1 MRLKKFAATSLMA
14 IAALG
19 VGAGTSYAAPAAPAP
34 ETIDWSSKIE
44 GQSVVTTI
52 DAGAF
57 KVSGDGK
64 NIELQDNAGKAVVS
78 LPLAFQLNDLKFPME
93 QKVSEDGKTVTLTPI
108 FDLGKAKPVTP
119 ADRGDRNIGGIGIK
133 DIASPAENLLAQETF
148 NAQLAVATA
157 SGALVG
163 TIIGAVVGGIV
174 GAPTLVGMLATIP
187 VGATVGGIVGTIA
200 VGGPTLIAA
209 GIGLGQT
216 LLAEPGTSQYAEH
229 LQK

>member
-14 IAALG
+14 IAAMG
-19 VGAGTSYAAPAAPAP
+19 VGAGTSYAAPAAP
-34 ETIDWSSKIE
+34 ETIDWSSKVE

-78 LPLAFQLNDLKFPME
+78 LPLAFQLNSLKFPME
-93 QKVSEDGKTVTLTPI
+93 QKISEDGKSVTLTPI
-108 FDLGKAKPVTP
+108 FDLGKAKSVTP
-119 ADRGDRNIGGIGIK
+119 ADRGDRAVGNIAIK
-133 DIASPAENLLAQETF
+133 DIASPSENLIAQNTF
-148 NAQLAVATA
+148 NSQLALATA
-157 SGALVG
+157 TGGLTG
-163 TIIGAVVGGIV
+163 TIIGCVVGLVPGLAAGII
-174 GAPTLVGMLATIP
+174 GALPGCVT
-187 VGATVGGIVGTIA
+187 GAGIGAIVGTIA

-216 LLAEPGTSQYAEH
+216 LLAEPGTTMYAEH

>member
-1 MRLKKFAATSLMA
+1 MRLKKFAATSLLA

-19 VGAGTSYAAPAAPAP
+19 VGAGTSHAAPAAP

-78 LPLAFQLNDLKFPME
+78 LPLAFQLNALEFPME
-93 QKVSEDGKTVTLTPI
+93 QKISEDGRKVTLTPV
-108 FDLGKAKPVTP
+108 FDLGKAKPIAGEV
-119 ADRGDRNIGGIGIK
+119 RKENIQGAGLAVK
-133 DIASPAENLLAQETF
+133 DIASTDENLKAQNTF
-148 NAQLAVATA
+148 TSQLAIATA
-157 SGALVG
+157 TGGLIG
-163 TIIGAVVGGIV
+163 TIIGAVVGTFVMPAVGTITGAGI
-174 GAPTLVGMLATIP
+174 
-187 VGATVGGIVGTIA
+187 GGIVGTIA

-216 LLAEPGTSQYAEH
+216 LLAPPGTTPYADG
-229 LQK
+229 LKK

>member
-34 ETIDWSSKIE
+34 ETIDWSSKVE

-52 DAGAF
+52 DAGGF
-57 KVSGDGK
+57 KVSGDGQ

-78 LPLAFQLNDLKFPME
+78 LPLAFQLNSLKFPME
-93 QKVSEDGKTVTLTPI
+93 QKISEDGKTVTLTPV

-119 ADRGDRNIGGIGIK
+119 ADRGDRTVGNIAIK
-133 DIASPAENLLAQETF
+133 DIASPAENLSAQQTF
-148 NAQLAVATA
+148 SAQLAVATA
-157 SGALVG
+157 SGGLIG
-163 TIIGAVVGGIV
+163 TIIGAVVGTFIMPAVGTVAGAGI
-174 GAPTLVGMLATIP
+174 
-187 VGATVGGIVGTIA
+187 GGIAGTIL

-216 LLAEPGTSQYAEH
+216 LLAEPGTSMYAEH